1 MASVSYKIRERKD
14 GSASIYLHFNYGKKK
29 VVRYKMKISI
39 SNIKN
44 WNKSNQ
50 RIKVNNDDREAV
62 NKNKDLDEFK
72 QYAEELIYQYE
83 QNEIEL
89 DSERIKFDLSLFGK
103 VSKRKKD
110 KDKSTSFLKFYKW
123 YVKYYLIHVKPGMS
137 QSYSKESM
145 KPIKTTIA
153 KIEQYESIY
162 GPLEFD
168 DIDLL
173 FHEQFIN
180 MLLDDGYS
188 PNYIGNHI
196 KNIKTIMNN
205 AFERKYHKSLD
216 YKTRSFTQPK
226 GESDH
231 IYLTHEEIEKIKNVD
246 LSKQR
251 NSDFLNRVRNLF
263 LISCYSGLR
272 VSDLLN
278 LTADNIKTRKNDSG
292 DEEEYFELKMIK
304 TQSRIVIPIGSKIS
318 NVLSK
323 YDNRI
328 PPKVSSQ
335 KINKKIKD
343 IAELAEVNDI
353 VKIKSKKGREEVIER
368 KPKHDLITIH
378 TGRRSFCTNAYLDNV
393 PVLAI
398 MQATGHK
405 SEKTFL
411 KYIKASS
418 KDHLNQL
425 SKTGIF

>member
-72 QYAEELIYQYE
+72 QYAEELIYHFE

-103 VSKRKKD
+103 VSKPKKE

-123 YVKYYLIHVKPGMS
+123 YVEYYLIHVKPGMKKP
-137 QSYSKESM
+137 YSKESM

-153 KIEQYESIY
+153 KIEQYEDLY

-168 DIDLL
+168 DIDLQ
-173 FHEQFIN
+173 FHEQFID
-180 MLLDDGYS
+180 MLLDDDYS
-188 PNYIGNHI
+188 PNYIGTQI
-196 KNIKTIMNN
+196 KNIKTVMNN
-205 AFERKYHKSLD
+205 AFERNYHKSLD
-216 YKTRSFTQPK
+216 YKSRSFTQPK
-226 GESDH
+226 GDTDH
-231 IYLTHEEIEKIKNVD
+231 IYLTHGDIEKIKNVD
-246 LSKQR
+246 LSEQP
-251 NSDFLNRVRNLF
+251 NPDFLNRVRDFF
-263 LISCYSGLR
+263 LICCYSGLR

-278 LTADNIKTRKNDSG
+278 LNEDNIKTRKNDEG
-292 DEEEYFELKMIK
+292 EEEEYFELKMIK
-304 TQSRIVIPIGSKIS
+304 TQTRIVIPIGDKISKI
-318 NVLSK
+318 LSS
-323 YDNRI
+323 YENRI
-328 PPKVSSQ
+328 PDKISSQ
-335 KINKKIKD
+335 KLNDKIKYIGKVAKIKD
-343 IAELAEVNDI
+343 DVT
-353 VKIKSKKGREEVIER
+353 IKRMKGRKEVTET
-368 KPKHDLITIH
+368 KPKYDLITVH

-398 MQATGHK
+398 MQVTGHK

-418 KDHLNQL
+418 KDHLDQL